1 MKACYS
7 LIHTRALPERF
18 TPARRSF
25 LASRVSFL
33 LTPTLVQP
41 RPLCLLFLQA
51 FLLSVRSGFPYS
63 MEWGSEDVQPGPQ
76 SEGMDSGWISADV
89 LCRPS
94 SSLSRAFAFFFSFF
108 FRSTECVCIVSF
120 TPPSRFSEKGHLCV
134 IYLVLRGFYE
144 QRRSPA
150 MM

>member
-108 FRSTECVCIVSF
+108 FSFNRVCVYCIF
-120 TPPSRFSEKGHLCV
+120 YTPLPF
-134 IYLVLRGFYE
+134 LRE
-144 QRRSPA
+144 RSPLRHLPCA
-150 MM
+150 ERVL